1 MKILP
6 KTANQ
11 IYDILVKDCIAPES
25 QREMFLACQKEDCQE
40 YRFQGIFGFGGK
52 FYSSS
57 GTWYVNGYPEDKT
70 PETEQ
75 VREMVNKKLVTLL
88 ERSTLSSGPEPDF

>member
-1 MKILP
+1 MKISP

-11 IYDILVKDCIAPES
+11 IYDILVNDCAAPQS
-25 QREMFLACQKEDCQE
+25 QREMFLACQQGDCRE
-40 YRFQGIFGFGGK
+40 YRFQGLFGFGGK
-52 FYSSS
+52 FWNNA

-75 VREMVNKKLVTLL
+75 VREMVNKKLAVLL
-88 ERSTLSSGPEPDF
+88 ERSNLSESGQGPI